1 MMKVFVTLMLI
12 VSFCMAQDD
21 LTKGKEALGK
31 GSYDEAL
38 TYFQKY
44 LSANSRSGEA
54 NYYVGEAYRLKGD
67 YQNAQSALERAL
79 DFDDEYE
86 PSLVSMVR
94 VYGKLGMWDK
104 AAKRYKLIEKYHKN
118 STAGPIA
125 YGQTFLDTDSLDKA
139 SIYFSKAKE
148 LDPKCVE
155 AFIGL
160 SEVYARQNVIV
171 LAVDNLRTATQ
182 IKPTDPALWY
192 RLATTIMKNRGLNS
206 AQIEEVVAALQ
217 KSIELDPN
225 NTQAL
230 FDAANIFY
238 RIKYWRQAAE
248 FFKKYTDVK
257 KDNAEAWE
265 KYGTSAYNAKAYKDA
280 IVVLDQAIKLNPK
293 DSELKSMQGHSL
305 YLDKEYQR
313 SLALYKTFPTDSLS
327 SEQLYRMGF
336 SYYQLKDTLNA
347 ISYLEKTLALD
358 KENMDAIG
366 TLAAIYL
373 TQKKYDKAVVEYEKM
388 LSKDPKNLTALYWSA
403 YSYFVLDKFEKA
415 KSYYKLIVSMR
426 PNNPQYHQSLVQI
439 YSLQDS
445 ADLGRYHATIMIEL
459 ADSIMKADP
468 SKAAQQTQMLLGGYR
483 SLALFDYKDKNIKAS
498 IEKLEK
504 ATTYEKE
511 KKDIGLHLF
520 LAQML
525 AVSSGDPELKADEGK
540 KLKARA
546 CQEYALVLKLDPKN
560 AVAKKES
567 GQMNC
572 GK

>member
-1 MMKVFVTLMLI
+1 MKVIVSLLLI
-12 VSFCMAQDD
+12 VSFSVAQDD
-21 LTKGKEALGK
+21 LTKGKEALSK
-31 GSYDEAL
+31 KAYDEAL

-44 LSANSRSGEA
+44 QTANSRNGEA

-67 YQNAQSALERAL
+67 LQNAQTALERAL

-86 PSLVSMVR
+86 PALVAIVR
-94 VYGKLGMWDK
+94 VYGKLGLWDK
-104 AAKRYKLIEKYHKN
+104 AAKRYKLIEKYHKS
-118 STAGPIA
+118 STVGPIA
-125 YGQTFLDTDSLDKA
+125 LGQTYLETDSLDKA

-148 LDPKCVE
+148 LDPKCVD

-182 IKPTDPALWY
+182 INPSDPSLWY

-238 RIKYWRQAAE
+238 KIKYWRQAAE

-265 KYGTSAYNAKAYKDA
+265 KYGTSAYNAKAYTDA
-280 IVVLDQAIKLNPK
+280 ITVLDVAISLNPK
-293 DSELKSMQGHSL
+293 NSELKSMQAHSL
-305 YLDKEYQR
+305 YLAKEYQK
-313 SLALYKTFPTDSLS
+313 SLALYKGFPIDSLN

-336 SYYQLKDTLNA
+336 SYYQLKDTVNA
-347 ISYLEKTLALD
+347 IGYLEKTLALD

-388 LSKDPKNLTALYWSA
+388 LTKDPKNLTALYWSA
-403 YSYFVLDKFEKA
+403 YSYFVLDKIDKA
-415 KSYYKLIVSMR
+415 KSYYKTIVAMR

-445 ADLGRYHATIMIEL
+445 ADLGRYHATVMIGL
-459 ADSIMKADP
+459 SDSIMKADP
-468 SKAAQQTQMLLGGYR
+468 SKAVQQTQMIIGGYR
-483 SLALFDYKDKNIKAS
+483 SLALFDYKEKNLKAS

-504 ATTYEKE
+504 ATMYEKD
-511 KKDIGLHLF
+511 KKDVGLHLF
-520 LAQML
+520 LAQMY
-525 AVSSGDPELKADEGK
+525 AVASGEKDLLNEEAKKVKAK
-540 KLKARA
+540 A

-560 AVAKKES
+560 AAAKKES

-572 GK
+572 GQ

>member
-1 MMKVFVTLMLI
+1 MKVIVSLLLI
-12 VSFCMAQDD
+12 VSFSVAQDD
-21 LTKGKEALGK
+21 LTKGKEALSK
-31 GSYDEAL
+31 KAYDEAL
-38 TYFQKY
+38 TYFQKFQT
-44 LSANSRSGEA
+44 ANSRNGEA
-54 NYYVGEAYRLKGD
+54 NYYVGETYRLKGD
-67 YQNAQSALERAL
+67 MQNAQTALERAL
-79 DFDDEYE
+79 DFDDEFE
-86 PSLVSMVR
+86 PSLVSIVR
-94 VYGKLGMWDK
+94 VYGKLGLWDK
-104 AAKRYKLIEKYHKN
+104 AAKKYKLIEKYHKN
-118 STAGPIA
+118 STVGPIA
-125 YGQTFLDTDSLDKA
+125 LGQTYLETDSLDKA

-182 IKPTDPALWY
+182 INPTDPSLWY

-238 RIKYWRQAAE
+238 KIKYWRQAAE

-265 KYGTSAYNAKAYKDA
+265 KYGTSAYNAKAYTDA
-280 IVVLDQAIKLNPK
+280 ITVLDMAISLNPK
-293 DSELKSMQGHSL
+293 NSELKSMQAHSL
-305 YLDKEYQR
+305 YLAKEYQK
-313 SLALYKTFPTDSLS
+313 SLALYKGFPVDSLN

-336 SYYQLKDTLNA
+336 SYYQLKDTVNA
-347 ISYLEKTLALD
+347 IGYLEKTLALD

-388 LSKDPKNLTALYWSA
+388 LAKDPKNLTALYWSA
-403 YSYFVLDKFEKA
+403 YSYFVLDKIDKA
-415 KSYYKLIVSMR
+415 KSYYKTIVAMR

-445 ADLGRYHATIMIEL
+445 SDLGRYHATAMIGL
-459 ADSIMKADP
+459 SDSIMKADP
-468 SKAAQQTQMLLGGYR
+468 SKAVQQTQMIIGGYR
-483 SLALFDYKDKNIKAS
+483 SLALFDYKEKKMKSS

-504 ATTYEKE
+504 AVTYEKD

-520 LAQML
+520 LAQMY
-525 AVSSGDPELKADEGK
+525 AVDSSNPEYTNDEAKKVKAK
-540 KLKARA
+540 A

-560 AVAKKES
+560 AAAKKES

-572 GK
+572 GQ

>member
-12 VSFCMAQDD
+12 VSFAFAQDD
-21 LTKGKEALGK
+21 LSKGKEALGK
-31 GSYDEAL
+31 KAYDEAL

-44 LSANSRSGEA
+44 LNANSRSGEA
-54 NYYVGEAYRLKGD
+54 NYFVGETYRLKGD

-79 DFDDEYE
+79 DFDDEFE

-118 STAGPIA
+118 STVGPIA
-125 YGQTFLDTDSLDKA
+125 YGQTYLETDSLDKA

-148 LDPKCVE
+148 IDPKCVD

-182 IKPTDPALWY
+182 INPTDPTLWY

-265 KYGTSAYNAKAYKDA
+265 KYGTSAYNAKAYTDA
-280 IVVLDQAIKLNPK
+280 ITVLEQAIKLNPK
-293 DSELKSMQGHSL
+293 NSELSAMLGHSL
-305 YLDKEYQR
+305 YL
-313 SLALYKTFPTDSLS
+313 A
-327 SEQLYRMGF
+327 
-336 SYYQLKDTLNA
+336 
-347 ISYLEKTLALD
+347 
-358 KENMDAIG
+358 
-366 TLAAIYL
+366 
-373 TQKKYDKAVVEYEKM
+373 
-388 LSKDPKNLTALYWSA
+388 
-403 YSYFVLDKFEKA
+403 
-415 KSYYKLIVSMR
+415 
-426 PNNPQYHQSLVQI
+426 
-439 YSLQDS
+439 
-445 ADLGRYHATIMIEL
+445 
-459 ADSIMKADP
+459 
-468 SKAAQQTQMLLGGYR
+468 
-483 SLALFDYKDKNIKAS
+483 KNISVLSLCIRPFRPIHSPAS
-498 IEKLEK
+498 SC
-504 ATTYEKE
+504 
-511 KKDIGLHLF
+511 IGWD
-520 LAQML
+520 
-525 AVSSGDPELKADEGK
+525 SRTIS
-540 KLKARA
+540 
-546 CQEYALVLKLDPKN
+546 
-560 AVAKKES
+560 
-567 GQMNC
+567 
-572 GK
+572 

>member
-1 MMKVFVTLMLI
+1 MKFIISLLLI
-12 VSFCMAQDD
+12 VSMGMAQDD

-31 GSYDEAL
+31 KSYDEAITL
-38 TYFQKY
+38 FQKV
-44 LSANSRSGEA
+44 LQANTRSVEA
-54 NYYVGEAYRLKGD
+54 NYFLGEAYRQKGD
-67 YQNAQSALERAL
+67 LQNAVDALERAL

-86 PSLVSMVR
+86 PSLVAIVR
-94 VYGKLGMWDK
+94 TYGKLGQWDK
-104 AAKRYKLIEKYHKN
+104 AAKRYKLIEKYHKTSVN
-118 STAGPIA
+118 GPIA
-125 YGQTFLDTDSLDKA
+125 YGQTYLDTDSLDKA

-148 LDPKCVE
+148 IDPKCVD
-155 AFIGL
+155 AYVGL

-171 LAVDNLRTATQ
+171 LAVDNLRTAAQ
-182 IKPTDPALWY
+182 INPTNPTLWY

-217 KSIELDPN
+217 KAIDLDPN

-257 KDNAEAWE
+257 KDNSEAWE
-265 KYGTSAYNAKAYKDA
+265 KYGISAYNAKAYTDA
-280 IVVLDQAIKLNPK
+280 IVVLEQSIKLNPK
-293 DSELKSMQGHSL
+293 NSELKAMQAHSL
-305 YLDKEYQR
+305 YLNKEYQR

-336 SYYQLKDTLNA
+336 SYYQLKDTVNA
-347 ISYLEKTLALD
+347 ISYLEKTLSLD

-388 LSKDPKNLTALYWSA
+388 LAKDPKNLTARYWSA
-403 YSYFVLDKFEKA
+403 YSYFVLDKIDMA
-415 KSYYKLIVSMR
+415 KSYYQIIVSMR

-445 ADLGRYHATIMIEL
+445 ADLGRYHANAMITL

-468 SKAAQQTQMLLGGYR
+468 SKAVQQTQMIIGGYR
-483 SLALFDYKDKNIKAS
+483 SLALFDYKEKNLKGS

-504 ATTYEKE
+504 AVTYEKD
-511 KKDIGLHLF
+511 KKDVGLHLF
-520 LAQML
+520 LAQMY
-525 AVSSGDPELKADEGK
+525 AVASGDKELLSDEAK
-540 KLKARA
+540 KIKARA

-560 AVAKKES
+560 AAAKKES

-572 GK
+572 GQ